1 MSMKSFGYYKNN
13 IDSIL
18 ESCYGNKKL
27 FKENFHVLMG
37 ALKLSKP
44 FREFFTVYNEVE
56 QRKFKNKEELTEY
69 LNESIYYLRPKIKSI
84 KGVCNILERVFNKR
98 KNIIKENNNNIYSHL
113 DYLIYK
119 KGVRNITKRL
129 DVKNNLIES
138 VINKKSSKNL
148 GTKLKPEVLAYTLS
162 ENYNKEF
169 KSLSKEDKQV
179 LSEILTIKDQNVNK
193 QFESTRKTILTK
205 INKLVKESKEE
216 NLKAKL
222 TETKNVVLKMNSD
235 KLSILRLK
243 QLGKDLN

>member
-1 MSMKSFGYYKNN
+1 MKSFGYYKNN

-18 ESCYGNKKL
+18 ENCYGNKKL
-27 FKENFHVLMG
+27 FKENFHVVMG

-44 FREFFTVYNEVE
+44 FREFFTAYNEVE
-56 QRKFKNKEELTEY
+56 QRKFNSKEELTEY
-69 LNESIYYLRPKIKSI
+69 INESINYLRPKIKSI
-84 KGVCNILERVFNKR
+84 EGVCNVLERVFSKR
-98 KNIIKENNNNIYSHL
+98 KNLINENKNEVYDNL

-129 DVKNNLIES
+129 DIKKNLIES
-138 VINKKSSKNL
+138 VINKKSNNL
-148 GTKLKPEVLAYTLS
+148 LGKKLTPRALAYSLS

-169 KSLSKEDKQV
+169 ANLSKEDKKV
-179 LSEILTIKDQNVNK
+179 LSEVLYINPKKVNEHFQTEK
-193 QFESTRKTILTK
+193 KEILTK
-205 INKLVKESKEE
+205 INLLVKDSGEE

-235 KLSILRLK
+235 KISLLRLK

>member
-1 MSMKSFGYYKNN
+1 MKSFGYYKNN

-18 ESCYGNKKL
+18 ENCYGNKKL
-27 FKENFHVLMG
+27 FKENFHVVMG

-44 FREFFTVYNEVE
+44 FREFFTAYNEVE
-56 QRKFKNKEELTEY
+56 QRKFNTKEELTEY
-69 LNESIYYLRPKIKSI
+69 INESITYLRPKIKSI
-84 KGVCNILERVFNKR
+84 KGVCNILEMVFSKR
-98 KNIIKENNNNIYSHL
+98 KNLINENKNEVYDSL

-129 DVKNNLIES
+129 DIKKNLIES
-138 VINKKSSKNL
+138 VINKKSNKLL
-148 GTKLKPEVLAYTLS
+148 GTKLLPGVLAYSLS

-169 KSLSKEDKQV
+169 ANLSQEDKKV
-179 LSEILTIKDQNVNK
+179 LSEVLNIKPKKVNEH
-193 QFESTRKTILTK
+193 FKTEKKDILTK
-205 INKLVKESKEE
+205 IDLLVKDSGEE

-235 KLSILRLK
+235 KISLLRLK

>member
-1 MSMKSFGYYKNN
+1 MKSFGYYKNN

-69 LNESIYYLRPKIKSI
+69 INESIYYLRPKIKSI
-84 KGVCNILERVFNKR
+84 KGVCNILERVFGKR

-129 DVKNNLIES
+129 DIKNNLIES

-148 GTKLKPEVLAYTLS
+148 GTKLKPEV
-162 ENYNKEF
+162 
-169 KSLSKEDKQV
+169 
-179 LSEILTIKDQNVNK
+179 
-193 QFESTRKTILTK
+193 
-205 INKLVKESKEE
+205 LVKESKEE